1 MMKNVTTGNIHLIK
15 NKIAKFKR
23 TGVALALATCMAF
36 SLTGC
41 AMLENTKVVFTT
53 GFDDNE
59 LFRIEDRSCL
69 ESEFMV
75 YLVNMQ
81 NSYEAGFGGDI
92 WNVNIGS
99 ESMEGYV
106 KDKCLSTISQVK
118 AMNLLAAE
126 TGIELSEVEVGTA
139 SDAASEYFS
148 LLNDDEKTAMG
159 NIDEATLSVMYQ
171 EYALAD
177 KLYNYIIR
185 DINPEISDD
194 EARTITVEQIVLNTW
209 TLDSK
214 GEKVLLEGSEKE
226 AVRNRAVQIKREI
239 DDGTDFSVLMEQYN
253 EAEEGTI
260 SIGKGE
266 VSSEVETAAFN
277 LDNGEVSSII
287 EAPDA
292 YVILKCISTFNREE
306 TEANKIRI
314 VEEKK
319 REVFGEQYDAFAS
332 KLSRILN
339 QGLYDKIHIAGAEN
353 VKNNSFFD
361 VYRDHFGE

>member
-1 MMKNVTTGNIHLIK
+1 MRHVTTGNDSFK
-15 NKIAKFKR
+15 NRISKIRKPA
-23 TGVALALATCMAF
+23 VALLMAASLSF

-41 AMLENTKVVFTT
+41 TFLDNTKVVFTT
-53 GFDDNE
+53 GFKENE
-59 LFRIEDRSCL
+59 LFRIEDKSCL

-75 YLVNMQ
+75 YLVNTQ
-81 NSYEAGFGGDI
+81 NSYEEGFGSDI
-92 WNVNIGS
+92 WSVNIGD

-118 AMNLLAAE
+118 AMNLLALE
-126 TGIELSEVEVGTA
+126 SGIELTEAEMSTA
-139 SDAASEYFS
+139 ADAATEYFS
-148 LLNDDEKTAMG
+148 LLNDDEKKAMG
-159 NIDEATLSVMYQ
+159 NIDKETLTLMYQ

-194 EARTITVEQIVLNTW
+194 EARTITVEQIVLNAW
-209 TLDSK
+209 SLDSK
-214 GEKVLLEGSEKE
+214 GEKVLFEGSEKE
-226 AVRNRAVQIKREI
+226 AVRSKALQILREI
-239 DDGTDFSVLMEQYN
+239 NDGTDFSVLMEQYN
-253 EAEEGTI
+253 EAEEGTV

-266 VSSEVETAAFN
+266 VNSEIETAAFN
-277 LDNGEVSSII
+277 LDNGEVSGII
-287 EAPDA
+287 ETPDS
-292 YVILKCISTFNREE
+292 YVILKCISTCNREE

-339 QGLYDKIHIAGAEN
+339 QGLYNKIHIAGAED
-353 VKNNSFFD
+353 VKNSSFFEI
-361 VYRDHFGE
+361 YRNHFDE